1 MNTLALDTKIWDIFL
16 DANGN
21 IAMAT
26 EPYAIAQDVAS
37 AIKLFKGELWYNT
50 AKGVPHFQEILG
62 LYPPQSL
69 IKKRLVEAALTVP
82 GVVQARVIN
91 LGLVNRQLTGE
102 VEIIDSNGHSS
113 GVRF

>member
-1 MNTLALDTKIWDIFL
+1 MNTLALDTQRWDIFL
-16 DANGN
+16 DSSGN

-37 AIKLFKGELWYNT
+37 AIKLFKGELYYNT
-50 AKGVPHFQEILG
+50 KQGVPHFQEILG

-69 IKKRLVEAALTVP
+69 IKKRLIEAALTVP
-82 GVVQARVIN
+82 GVVQARVVN
-91 LGLVNRQLTGE
+91 LTLINRQLTGE
-102 VEIIDSNGHSS
+102 VEVIDTQGHTS